1 MLCVPDVLQ
10 LISVKC
16 VAFLI
21 YEYTATYHV
30 TLDNCVSP
38 VFSLRSAR
46 SCSCSFIYL
55 FCVCLLFCA

>member
-38 VFSLRSAR
+38 VFSLRS
-46 SCSCSFIYL
+46 SCSFIYL